1 MLPSPLQAARGWGPG
16 CTGSS
21 PPPSPRRPSG
31 PGSSPGWRG
40 ARTALPC
47 CPPSRGPQEVLWP
60 QSVCQGASH
69 PPTQCRRTGRD
80 TPGKPGPALAEGGC
94 FSTWG
99 PMGVCGEGP
108 DPLSTRSCTHVRPQ
122 HAHPQ
127 TCRQKPTHADVHT
140 CTQAHTCKLTCPHI
154 SNTPRAV
161 HGLRALGLWPS
172 FLNEVSVMLQ
182 GQEPGAG
189 SALGEVGMRVP
200 GSALGTPLR

>member
-1 MLPSPLQAARGWGPG
+1 MA
-16 CTGSS
+16 
-21 PPPSPRRPSG
+21 
-31 PGSSPGWRG
+31 
-40 ARTALPC
+40 
-47 CPPSRGPQEVLWP
+47 
-60 QSVCQGASH
+60 SVCLSGGL
-69 PPTQCRRTGRD
+69 PPTNTMSQDRTRHTREARSRPCGGRLLFNL
-80 TPGKPGPALAEGGC
+80 GANL
-94 FSTWG
+94 
-99 PMGVCGEGP
+99 VCGAGP

-127 TCRQKPTHADVHT
+127 TRRQKPTHADVHT
-140 CTQAHTCKLTCPHI
+140 RTQAHTCKLTCPHI

-161 HGLRALGLWPS
+161 QGLRALGLWPS